1 MYDSD
6 NDPIAC
12 IITLSI
18 IDYCHRFRAYRT
30 SYHFPSLYYPVSL
43 YVRKWVG
50 LTNDDD
56 WEVYIN
62 QVFLLS
68 PYILI
73 SILNIVLFRL
83 LRVNGPSLCMR
94 RKLITPFPLLRILVA
109 G

>member
-6 NDPIAC
+6 NDPVVR
-12 IITLSI
+12 IITISV
-18 IDYCHRFRAYRT
+18 IDYCHHFRAYHA
-30 SYHFPSLYYPVSL
+30 SYHFPSFYYPVSL
-43 YVRKWVG
+43 YVRTWVG

-73 SILNIVLFRL
+73 SILNIILFRL
-83 LRVNGPSLCMR
+83 LHVNSPSLCMQ
-94 RKLITPFPLLRILVA
+94 RKLITPFPLLQIFVA

>member
-6 NDPIAC
+6 NDPVAR
-12 IITLSI
+12 IITTSV
-18 IDYCHRFRAYRT
+18 IDYCHRFRAYRA
-30 SYHFPSLYYPVSL
+30 SHHFPSCYYPVSL
-43 YVRKWVG
+43 YIRKWFG

-83 LRVNGPSLCMR
+83 LRVNGPSHCMWG
-94 RKLITPFPLLRILVA
+94 KLITPFPLLRILVA